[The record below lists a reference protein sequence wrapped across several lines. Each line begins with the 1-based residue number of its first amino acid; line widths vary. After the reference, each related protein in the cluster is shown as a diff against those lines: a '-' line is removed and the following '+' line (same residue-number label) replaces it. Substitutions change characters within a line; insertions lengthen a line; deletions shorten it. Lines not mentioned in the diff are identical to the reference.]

1 MIDMS
6 SRLDKGGACLPAGR
20 TAGHASLL
28 PILAAILPHERW
40 GGPPG
45 PRGSPWIRLFLI
57 CSALLAACAPAPA
70 PVPKPP
76 PDPTTEAW
84 YGPVTA
90 QLAAMNRQAAALLR
104 AGKSDPA
111 AALITQGQPL
121 SLRLLAAPHP
131 TLAAMEAASDLDH
144 LYAGMLLGNK
154 NYGWARL
161 AFQKNV
167 SRWKY
172 WRPQTPDTA
181 HRLKSAQDGIAECD
195 RRLGQ

>member
-1 MIDMS
+1 MP
-6 SRLDKGGACLPAGR
+6 LTLPE
-20 TAGHASLL
+20 L
-28 PILAAILPHERW
+28 PILHEW
-40 GGPPG
+40 CGGPPG
-45 PRGSPWIRLFLI
+45 PRGAPWTPLFLI
-57 CSALLAACAPAPA
+57 FSALLAACAPAPA

-90 QLAAMNRQAAALLR
+90 QLAAMNRQAEALLR

-111 AALITQGQPL
+111 AAVVTQGQPL

-131 TLAAMEAASDLDH
+131 TLAAMEAASDLDQ
-144 LYAGMLLGNK
+144 LYAAMLLANK

-181 HRLKSAQDGIAECD
+181 RRLKSAPDGIAECG
-195 RRLGQ
+195 RPLGQ

>member
-1 MIDMS
+1 M
-6 SRLDKGGACLPAGR
+6 RAF
-20 TAGHASLL
+20 
-28 PILAAILPHERW
+28 
-40 GGPPG
+40 
-45 PRGSPWIRLFLI
+45 FLI
-57 CSALLAACAPAPA
+57 FSALLAACAPAPA

-76 PDPTTEAW
+76 PDPTTAAW

-90 QLAAMNRQAAALLR
+90 QLASMNRQAEARLR
-104 AGKSDPA
+104 EGKSDPA

-144 LYAGMLLGNK
+144 LYATMLLGNQ
-154 NYGWARL
+154 NYVWARL

-167 SRWKY
+167 SRWKN

-181 HRLKSAQDGIAECD
+181 RRLKSAQPATEAAHQPPRTPGVLAWLQRNPGTVSESP
-195 RRLGQ
+195 RRC

>member
-1 MIDMS
+1 M
-6 SRLDKGGACLPAGR
+6 RA
-20 TAGHASLL
+20 
-28 PILAAILPHERW
+28 
-40 GGPPG
+40 
-45 PRGSPWIRLFLI
+45 LFPNL
-57 CSALLAACAPAPA
+57 ALLLAGCAPAPA

-76 PDPTTEAW
+76 PDPTAEAW
-84 YGPVTA
+84 YGPATV
-90 QLAAMNRQAAALLR
+90 QLAAMNREAAALLR

-121 SLRLLAAPHP
+121 SLRLLAAPRP
-131 TLAAMEAASDLDH
+131 TLAAMEAASDLDQ
-144 LYAGMLLGNK
+144 LYATMLIANK

-172 WRPQTPDTA
+172 WKPQTPDTA
-181 HRLKSAQDGIAECD
+181 RRLQSARDGIAECD